1 MDRALHRVLL
11 VDAQHAVGHHNAGYA
26 LHDVVRNLTSIQLRC
41 VVAVHPLQAAF
52 FLDAVLV
59 LGLLA
64 LLAQVRVQQA
74 HAVGQHDL
82 FFAEGHALVCE
93 LVATK
98 QRTLDH
104 RAAHVPE
111 GHNRPRRSAVLV
123 DNHLGCNTVYQQLF
137 VGASVRNLVQLLDV
151 VVPLKELLDVRCSD
165 AQFFSE
171 ALIVTLRRRTEET
184 NQKLG
189 CKRGPSKSVTAAK
202 QRAFRRL
209 P

>member
-41 VVAVHPLQAAF
+41 VFAVHPLQAAF
-52 FLDAVLV
+52 FLVAVFV
-59 LGLLA
+59 LDLLPD
-64 LLAQVRVQQA
+64 LSQVGVQQA

-82 FFAEGHALVCE
+82 FFAEGHALVRSLDTVE
-93 LVATK
+93 

-104 RAAHVPE
+104 RVAHVPE

-123 DNHLGCNTVYQQLF
+123 DNHLGCHTVYQQLF
-137 VGASVRNLVQLLDV
+137 FGASVRNLAQLLDV
-151 VVPLKELLDVRCSD
+151 VVPVEELLDVGRSD

-171 ALIVTLRRRTEET
+171 ALIVTLRWCAEET